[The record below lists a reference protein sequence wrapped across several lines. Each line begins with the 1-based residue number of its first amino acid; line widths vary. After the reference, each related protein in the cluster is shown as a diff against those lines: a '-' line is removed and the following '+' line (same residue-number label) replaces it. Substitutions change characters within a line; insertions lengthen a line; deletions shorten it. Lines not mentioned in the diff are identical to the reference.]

1 MEKKRISDE
10 RLAELI
16 RAAALRR
23 EVPVG
28 LETRVMA
35 QVILRDRRRR
45 ERRAI
50 AAMACYCAVAVA
62 AVMVVAFVCLRS
74 VDSPEGALQ
83 VLAILAGAVAA
94 MVVACGE
101 IIEQPVAPR
110 RTRAP
115 RAMDATRRDFTS
127 PPRTVAGD
135 LQSF

>member
-62 AVMVVAFVCLRS
+62 AVMVVA
-74 VDSPEGALQ
+74 
-83 VLAILAGAVAA
+83 ILAGAVAA
-94 MVVACGE
+94 MMVACGDRATE
-101 IIEQPVAPR
+101 ILHR
-110 RTRAP
+110 
-115 RAMDATRRDFTS
+115 
-127 PPRTVAGD
+127 
-135 LQSF
+135 L

>member
-50 AAMACYCAVAVA
+50 AAMACYC
-62 AVMVVAFVCLRS
+62 LRS

-94 MVVACGE
+94 MMVACGDRATE
-101 IIEQPVAPR
+101 ILHR
-110 RTRAP
+110 
-115 RAMDATRRDFTS
+115 
-127 PPRTVAGD
+127 
-135 LQSF
+135 L

>member
-74 VDSPEGALQ
+74 RRWWSP
-83 VLAILAGAVAA
+83 AA
-94 MVVACGE
+94 TG
-101 IIEQPVAPR
+101 R
-110 RTRAP
+110 RKFCTGCNLLRLKLSN
-115 RAMDATRRDFTS
+115 R
-127 PPRTVAGD
+127 
-135 LQSF
+135 

>member
-1 MEKKRISDE
+1 MEKKRSSDE

-35 QVILRDRRRR
+35 QVILWDRRRR
-45 ERRAI
+45 ERR
-50 AAMACYCAVAVA
+50 

-94 MVVACGE
+94 MMVACGDRATE
-101 IIEQPVAPR
+101 ILHR
-110 RTRAP
+110 
-115 RAMDATRRDFTS
+115 
-127 PPRTVAGD
+127 
-135 LQSF
+135 L

>member
-50 AAMACYCAVAVA
+50 
-62 AVMVVAFVCLRS
+62 
-74 VDSPEGALQ
+74 DSPGGALQ

-94 MVVACGE
+94 MVVACGDRATE
-101 IIEQPVAPR
+101 ILHR
-110 RTRAP
+110 
-115 RAMDATRRDFTS
+115 
-127 PPRTVAGD
+127 
-135 LQSF
+135 L

>member
-62 AVMVVAFVCLRS
+62 AVMAVAFVCLRS
-74 VDSPEGALQ
+74 VDSPEG
-83 VLAILAGAVAA
+83 G
-94 MVVACGE
+94 
-101 IIEQPVAPR
+101 
-110 RTRAP
+110 
-115 RAMDATRRDFTS
+115 
-127 PPRTVAGD
+127 VAGLGD
-135 LQSF
+135 SGGSRCGDGGRLRRPGDGNSAQAVTFCD

>member
-50 AAMACYCAVAVA
+50 AAMACYCAAVA
-62 AVMVVAFVCLRS
+62 AVMAVAFVCLRS

-94 MVVACGE
+94 MMVACGDRATE
-101 IIEQPVAPR
+101 ILHR
-110 RTRAP
+110 
-115 RAMDATRRDFTS
+115 
-127 PPRTVAGD
+127 
-135 LQSF
+135 L

>member
-62 AVMVVAFVCLRS
+62 AVGRF
-74 VDSPEGALQ
+74 
-83 VLAILAGAVAA
+83 AG
-94 MVVACGE
+94 GG
-101 IIEQPVAPR
+101 
-110 RTRAP
+110 
-115 RAMDATRRDFTS
+115 
-127 PPRTVAGD
+127 VAGLGD
-135 LQSF
+135 SGGSRCGDGGRLRRPGDGNSAQAVTFCD

>member
-50 AAMACYCAVAVA
+50 AAMACYCAVAA

-94 MVVACGE
+94 MMVACGDRATE
-101 IIEQPVAPR
+101 ILHR
-110 RTRAP
+110 
-115 RAMDATRRDFTS
+115 
-127 PPRTVAGD
+127 
-135 LQSF
+135 L

>member
-62 AVMVVAFVCLRS
+62 AVMVVAFVCRRGRCRSWRFWREPLRRWW
-74 VDSPEGALQ
+74 SP
-83 VLAILAGAVAA
+83 AA
-94 MVVACGE
+94 TG
-101 IIEQPVAPR
+101 R
-110 RTRAP
+110 RKFCTGCNLLRLKLSN
-115 RAMDATRRDFTS
+115 R
-127 PPRTVAGD
+127 
-135 LQSF
+135 

>member
-28 LETRVMA
+28 LRVMA

-94 MVVACGE
+94 MMVACGDRATE
-101 IIEQPVAPR
+101 ILHR
-110 RTRAP
+110 
-115 RAMDATRRDFTS
+115 
-127 PPRTVAGD
+127 
-135 LQSF
+135 L

>member
-62 AVMVVAFVCLRS
+62 AVVVAFVCLRS

-94 MVVACGE
+94 MVVACGDRATE
-101 IIEQPVAPR
+101 ILHR
-110 RTRAP
+110 
-115 RAMDATRRDFTS
+115 
-127 PPRTVAGD
+127 
-135 LQSF
+135 L

>member
-62 AVMVVAFVCLRS
+62 AVMAVAFVCLRS
-74 VDSPEGALQ
+74 V
-83 VLAILAGAVAA
+83 
-94 MVVACGE
+94 
-101 IIEQPVAPR
+101 
-110 RTRAP
+110 
-115 RAMDATRRDFTS
+115 
-127 PPRTVAGD
+127 VAGLGD
-135 LQSF
+135 SGGSRCGDDGRLRRPGDGNSAQAVTFCD

>member
-62 AVMVVAFVCLRS
+62 AV
-74 VDSPEGALQ
+74 GALQ

-94 MVVACGE
+94 MMVACGDRATE
-101 IIEQPVAPR
+101 ILHR
-110 RTRAP
+110 
-115 RAMDATRRDFTS
+115 
-127 PPRTVAGD
+127 
-135 LQSF
+135 L

>member
-45 ERRAI
+45 ERR
-50 AAMACYCAVAVA
+50 
-62 AVMVVAFVCLRS
+62 RS
-74 VDSPEGALQ
+74 RQ
-83 VLAILAGAVAA
+83 WLATARL
-94 MVVACGE
+94 
-101 IIEQPVAPR
+101 PSR
-110 RTRAP
+110 R
-115 RAMDATRRDFTS
+115 
-127 PPRTVAGD
+127 
-135 LQSF
+135 

>member
-23 EVPVG
+23 GGTPVG

-62 AVMVVAFVCLRS
+62 AVMAVAFVCLRS

-94 MVVACGE
+94 MVVACGDRATE
-101 IIEQPVAPR
+101 ILHR
-110 RTRAP
+110 
-115 RAMDATRRDFTS
+115 
-127 PPRTVAGD
+127 
-135 LQSF
+135 L

>member
-45 ERRAI
+45 ERRA
-50 AAMACYCAVAVA
+50 
-62 AVMVVAFVCLRS
+62 FVCLRS

-94 MVVACGE
+94 MVVACGDRATE
-101 IIEQPVAPR
+101 ILHR
-110 RTRAP
+110 
-115 RAMDATRRDFTS
+115 
-127 PPRTVAGD
+127 
-135 LQSF
+135 L

>member
-35 QVILRDRRRR
+35 QVILRDRR
-45 ERRAI
+45 AI

-62 AVMVVAFVCLRS
+62 AVMAVAFVCLRS

-94 MVVACGE
+94 MVVACGDRATE
-101 IIEQPVAPR
+101 ILHR
-110 RTRAP
+110 
-115 RAMDATRRDFTS
+115 
-127 PPRTVAGD
+127 
-135 LQSF
+135 L

>member
-50 AAMACYCAVAVA
+50 AANPDSDFRGAIFSLPGDRHGWAVH
-62 AVMVVAFVCLRS
+62 
-74 VDSPEGALQ
+74 EALP
-83 VLAILAGAVAA
+83 IRDERG
-94 MVVACGE
+94 
-101 IIEQPVAPR
+101 
-110 RTRAP
+110 RTKIAR
-115 RAMDATRRDFTS
+115 
-127 PPRTVAGD
+127 
-135 LQSF
+135 

>member
-35 QVILRDRRRR
+35 QVILRDRRR
-45 ERRAI
+45 AI

-62 AVMVVAFVCLRS
+62 AVMAVAFVCLRS

-94 MVVACGE
+94 MVVACGDRATE
-101 IIEQPVAPR
+101 ILHR
-110 RTRAP
+110 
-115 RAMDATRRDFTS
+115 
-127 PPRTVAGD
+127 
-135 LQSF
+135 L

>member
-62 AVMVVAFVCLRS
+62 AVVCLRS

-94 MVVACGE
+94 MMVACGDRATE
-101 IIEQPVAPR
+101 ILHR
-110 RTRAP
+110 
-115 RAMDATRRDFTS
+115 
-127 PPRTVAGD
+127 
-135 LQSF
+135 L

>member
-50 AAMACYCAVAVA
+50 AAMAC
-62 AVMVVAFVCLRS
+62 
-74 VDSPEGALQ
+74 
-83 VLAILAGAVAA
+83 
-94 MVVACGE
+94 
-101 IIEQPVAPR
+101 
-110 RTRAP
+110 
-115 RAMDATRRDFTS
+115 
-127 PPRTVAGD
+127 
-135 LQSF
+135 

>member
-16 RAAALRR
+16 RAAAFRR

-62 AVMVVAFVCLRS
+62 AVMAVAFVCLRS
-74 VDSPEGALQ
+74 VDSPEGAL
-83 VLAILAGAVAA
+83 
-94 MVVACGE
+94 
-101 IIEQPVAPR
+101 R
-110 RTRAP
+110 R
-115 RAMDATRRDFTS
+115 
-127 PPRTVAGD
+127 
-135 LQSF
+135 

>member
-62 AVMVVAFVCLRS
+62 AVMA
-74 VDSPEGALQ
+74 
-83 VLAILAGAVAA
+83 
-94 MVVACGE
+94 VACGRS
-101 IIEQPVAPR
+101 IR
-110 RTRAP
+110 RRGRCRSWRFWREP
-115 RAMDATRRDFTS
+115 LRR
-127 PPRTVAGD
+127 
-135 LQSF
+135 

>member
-62 AVMVVAFVCLRS
+62 AVVAFVCLRS

-94 MVVACGE
+94 MVVACGDRATE
-101 IIEQPVAPR
+101 ILHR
-110 RTRAP
+110 
-115 RAMDATRRDFTS
+115 
-127 PPRTVAGD
+127 
-135 LQSF
+135 L

>member
-23 EVPVG
+23 EVP
-28 LETRVMA
+28 
-35 QVILRDRRRR
+35 
-45 ERRAI
+45 
-50 AAMACYCAVAVA
+50 VA

-94 MVVACGE
+94 MMVACGDRATE
-101 IIEQPVAPR
+101 ILHR
-110 RTRAP
+110 
-115 RAMDATRRDFTS
+115 
-127 PPRTVAGD
+127 
-135 LQSF
+135 L

>member
-28 LETRVMA
+28 LETRV
-35 QVILRDRRRR
+35 
-45 ERRAI
+45 I

-62 AVMVVAFVCLRS
+62 AVMAVAFVCLRS

-94 MVVACGE
+94 MVVACGDRATE
-101 IIEQPVAPR
+101 ILHR
-110 RTRAP
+110 
-115 RAMDATRRDFTS
+115 
-127 PPRTVAGD
+127 
-135 LQSF
+135 L

>member
-62 AVMVVAFVCLRS
+62 AVMAVAFVCLRS
-74 VDSPEGALQ
+74 VDSPEGALL

-94 MVVACGE
+94 MVVACGDRATE
-101 IIEQPVAPR
+101 ILHR
-110 RTRAP
+110 
-115 RAMDATRRDFTS
+115 
-127 PPRTVAGD
+127 
-135 LQSF
+135 L

>member
-35 QVILRDRRRR
+35 QVILWDRRRR

-50 AAMACYCAVAVA
+50 AAMACYCAVARRGGDGRGVRLP
-62 AVMVVAFVCLRS
+62 AVGRF
-74 VDSPEGALQ
+74 
-83 VLAILAGAVAA
+83 AG
-94 MVVACGE
+94 GG
-101 IIEQPVAPR
+101 
-110 RTRAP
+110 
-115 RAMDATRRDFTS
+115 
-127 PPRTVAGD
+127 VAGLGD
-135 LQSF
+135 SGGSRCGDDGRLRRPGDGNSAQAVTFCD

>member
-45 ERRAI
+45 ERGR
-50 AAMACYCAVAVA
+50 Y
-62 AVMVVAFVCLRS
+62 
-74 VDSPEGALQ
+74 
-83 VLAILAGAVAA
+83 
-94 MVVACGE
+94 
-101 IIEQPVAPR
+101 
-110 RTRAP
+110 P
-115 RAMDATRRDFTS
+115 RA
-127 PPRTVAGD
+127 RTAD
-135 LQSF
+135 RC

>member
-45 ERRAI
+45 
-50 AAMACYCAVAVA
+50 
-62 AVMVVAFVCLRS
+62 
-74 VDSPEGALQ
+74 ALQ

-94 MVVACGE
+94 MMVACGDRATE
-101 IIEQPVAPR
+101 ILHR
-110 RTRAP
+110 
-115 RAMDATRRDFTS
+115 
-127 PPRTVAGD
+127 
-135 LQSF
+135 L

>member
-1 MEKKRISDE
+1 MEKKRIS
-10 RLAELI
+10 ELI

-94 MVVACGE
+94 MMVACGDRATE
-101 IIEQPVAPR
+101 ILHR
-110 RTRAP
+110 
-115 RAMDATRRDFTS
+115 
-127 PPRTVAGD
+127 
-135 LQSF
+135 L

>member
-45 ERRAI
+45 ERRA
-50 AAMACYCAVAVA
+50 VAVA
-62 AVMVVAFVCLRS
+62 AVMAVAFVCLRS

-94 MVVACGE
+94 MMVACGDRATE
-101 IIEQPVAPR
+101 ILHR
-110 RTRAP
+110 
-115 RAMDATRRDFTS
+115 
-127 PPRTVAGD
+127 
-135 LQSF
+135 L